1 VVRYKFNPEARN
13 RYEYYRKHLFRQ
25 YLAPAIER
33 NERMR
38 KNGVHAL
45 LIPSMNGAIWTSE
58 TRAKKEAK
66 KMVKWDKRMARL
78 NKIPLS
84 QIPRTEWA
92 QNP

>member
-1 VVRYKFNPEARN
+1 MRYKFNPEARN
-13 RYEYYRKHLFRQ
+13 RYEY
-25 YLAPAIER
+25 
-33 NERMR
+33 
-38 KNGVHAL
+38 
-45 LIPSMNGAIWTSE
+45 
-58 TRAKKEAK
+58 AKKEAK

>member
-1 VVRYKFNPEARN
+1 MKYRFNAEARN
-13 RYEYYRKHLFRQ
+13 RYEHYRENLFRQ
-25 YLAPAIER
+25 YLAPSIER
-33 NERMR
+33 NEQMR